1 MPSPWPVLQS
11 LADHA
16 SAVAALPASG
26 PLPVRTAIVGSE
38 RQAHALRRELIRSGR
53 GAILGGTRFVGTAAL
68 AREILEDA
76 GASFT
81 PGEESLRAP
90 RLLALIEEDL
100 PLEYF
105 ELDLLRSTP
114 GWPEAF
120 AAAIS
125 DLEGAGLEPSRLP
138 ATTAAWRDVA
148 LLWSRVEKAAGRSW
162 TSARIYRE
170 AVVRL
175 ASGANPSTGPIFA
188 AVTGRESAA
197 QARFLLALPG
207 ITLGVVA
214 ARPLRPRHLDR
225 LEALFGRDARAALE
239 GAPLPAVRP
248 HRARPPRP
256 TPLRLAR
263 APRRPFPAAQQGSGR
278 HRLPRGVRRRGGR
291 GGGRGRMGGPG
302 SPGAEHPARGGG
314 RPRPRWRTR
323 SRRSSRAASSGSP
336 GRAGGSP
343 STSRGA
349 FPLTAT
355 TGGAR
360 ALSLVRALRG
370 FLSAEGLA
378 TVLPFLRA
386 PVDDRQ
392 HVTTGEAMGIA
403 WGVGTAGGN
412 QARKEGALEW
422 PERLSTREAQVSAAL
437 EALGPEKEERDGW
450 GLRDEFDLLR
460 AVKPAVSALCALA
473 RLVVDDRPLADLSPA
488 FLDFLEKWVLDPGA
502 GAPVHSLLGD
512 ELEGAGADE
521 VARSV
526 NGADALAV
534 IEERIASVRLPTV
547 RFGKPAVY
555 VGTLSGAAGL
565 EFEAVRILG
574 LAEGALP
581 SAVREDAV
589 LPDRMRKE
597 AGPLVPLSSDR
608 VSAQLHSFD
617 RAVRSAR
624 SRIALS
630 VPHSDLERSD
640 RETSSLLIEVGAAL
654 GRPDGK
660 ERPVIPNLQSL
671 RRTSFE
677 PARTSGDAFRA
688 AHPVTEVQWLDR
700 ATVTNEIPPSW
711 KEGRQLALSRIFA
724 LRDREGLDAADGI
737 LGEEGPFPV
746 LPGMAPERPISA
758 SALEALL
765 GCPLR
770 FLFDRVLK
778 WKDPAG
784 PSSVRELDALT
795 YGSLLHGVAERFYGE
810 HGADFVARKGTLA
823 AWRKKARAIAAE
835 EFDTL
840 RVSQPLVGLGV
851 EEKERNRLY
860 RDLDS
865 FLGYDWG
872 LKLDRFV
879 GVELAFDGLTID
891 AGGGKLHV
899 RGYIDRIDVAGGHGL
914 VRDLKSGKDHPRVGK
929 EEDPTPTRDVQLGL
943 YSLVAR
949 KMAKEWK
956 LPAKLHAAYVYPRN
970 ADEREF
976 RDDHAELEQA
986 TKEWL
991 SIAHGLLAEHSF
1003 PPSPSKDDCK
1013 YCSFRAVCDGQAR
1026 SLAAVEDAED
1036 AVAEFFSLKV
1046 DPKEGNGK

>member
-1 MPSPWPVLQS
+1 MDLPWPVILS

-16 SAVAALPASG
+16 SAITALPAPG

-38 RQAHALRRELIRSGR
+38 RQAHALRRELIRAGHASV
-53 GAILGGTRFVGTAAL
+53 LGGTRFVGTAAL

-76 GASFT
+76 GASSS
-81 PGEESLRAP
+81 PGEEALRAA

-100 PLEYF
+100 PFEYF
-105 ELDLLRSTP
+105 ELSLLRSTP
-114 GWPEAF
+114 GWPEAL
-120 AAAIS
+120 AGAIS

-138 ATTAAWRDVA
+138 NTTAAWRDVA
-148 LLWSRVEKAAGRSW
+148 LLWSRLEAAAGRSW
-162 TSARIYRE
+162 TNARTYRE
-170 AVVRL
+170 AAALL
-175 ASGANPSTGPIFA
+175 AAGARPATGPVFA
-188 AVTGRESAA
+188 SVTGRESAA
-197 QARFLLALPG
+197 QAHFLLALPG
-207 ITLGVVA
+207 VTLGIVA

-225 LEALFGRDARAALE
+225 LEALFGKGARAAFE
-239 GAPLPAVRP
+239 GATRPAAGSTERDLLVCHLFASPEFLADPSRLRSKGP
-248 HRARPPRP
+248 DGTVSLEEHAGVEAEVEAAAEWVAQEVLERK
-256 TPLRLAR
+256 TPLEEVAVLVPMADALAPLVASR
-263 APRRPFPAAQQGSGR
+263 IE
-278 HRLPRGVRRRGGR
+278 RLPWPTGKFPV
-291 GGGRGRMGGPG
+291 
-302 SPGAEHPARGGG
+302 HV
-314 RPRPRWRTR
+314 
-323 SRRSSRAASSGSP
+323 
-336 GRAGGSP
+336 AGGI
-343 STSRGA
+343 
-349 FPLTAT
+349 PLVATA
-355 TGGAR
+355 GGAR
-360 ALSLVRALRG
+360 ALSLVRALRF
-370 FLSAEGLA
+370 FLPAEGLA
-378 TVLPFLRA
+378 AVLPFLRA

-392 HVTTGEAMGIA
+392 HVSTGEAMGVA
-403 WGVGTAGGN
+403 WGVGIVGGN

-422 PERLSTREAQVSAAL
+422 PTGLSAREDQVAATL

-450 GLRDEFDLLR
+450 GLRDELDLLR
-460 AVKPAVSALCALA
+460 AVNPAITALCALA
-473 RLVVDDRPLADLSPA
+473 RLVVDHRPLAEIAPA
-488 FLDFLEKWVLDPGA
+488 FVAFLEKWVLDPGS
-502 GAPVHSLLGD
+502 GAPVHSLLRD
-512 ELEGAGADE
+512 ELDGAGADE

-526 NGADALAV
+526 GGADALAV
-534 IEERIASVRLPTV
+534 IEERIASMRLPTV

-574 LAEGALP
+574 LAEGAIP

-597 AGPLVPLSSDR
+597 AGPLVPLSADR
-608 VSAQLHSFD
+608 VTAQLHSFD

-660 ERPVIPNLQSL
+660 ERPVIPDLQSL

-677 PARTSGDAFRA
+677 PARDAAAAFRA
-688 AHPVTEVQWLDR
+688 GRPVTDVQWLDR
-700 ATVTNEIPPSW
+700 ATATNEIPPSW
-711 KEGRQLALSRIFA
+711 KEGRQLALSRILA
-724 LRDREGLDAADGI
+724 LRDHEGLDAADGI
-737 LGEEGPFPV
+737 LGSEGPFPAF
-746 LPGMAPERPISA
+746 PGMAPERPVSA

-778 WKDPAG
+778 WKEPAG

-810 HGADFVARKGTLA
+810 SGADFVARKGTLA
-823 AWRKKARAIAAE
+823 AWKKKARAVAAE
-835 EFDTL
+835 EFGAL

-865 FLGYDWG
+865 FLAYDWG

-891 AGGGKLHV
+891 AGEGKLNV
-899 RGYIDRIDVAGGHGL
+899 RGYIDRIDVEDGHGL
-914 VRDLKSGKDHPRVGK
+914 VRDLKSGRGHPRVGK

-956 LPAKLHAAYVYPRN
+956 LPAKLQAAYVYPRN

-976 RDDHAELEQA
+976 RDDHAELVQA

-991 SIAHGLLAEHSF
+991 AVAHGLLAEHSF

-1013 YCSFRAVCDGQAR
+1013 YCPFRVTCDGKDRA
-1026 SLAAVEDAED
+1026 LAAVEEAED
-1036 AVAEFFSLKV
+1036 AVADFFSLKV
-1046 DPKEGNGK
+1046 EPKEGNGI

>member
-38 RQAHALRRELIRSGR
+38 RQAHALRRELLRSGR

-125 DLEGAGLEPSRLP
+125 DLEGAGLEPSGLP

-162 TSARIYRE
+162 TSARTYRE
-170 AVVRL
+170 ASALL
-175 ASGANPSTGPIFA
+175 ASGARPATGAVFA

-207 ITLGVVA
+207 ITLGIVA

-239 GAPLPAVRP
+239 GAPLPASGPTERDLLVRHLFASP
-248 HRARPPRP
+248 ELLADPSRPRSKGPDGTVSLEEYAGVEAEVEAAAEWVAQEVLERN
-256 TPLRLAR
+256 TPLEEVAVLVPVADALAPLVASR
-263 APRRPFPAAQQGSGR
+263 IE
-278 HRLPRGVRRRGGR
+278 RLPWPGGR
-291 GGGRGRMGGPG
+291 FPV
-302 SPGAEHPARGGG
+302 HV
-314 RPRPRWRTR
+314 
-323 SRRSSRAASSGSP
+323 
-336 GRAGGSP
+336 AGGI
-343 STSRGA
+343 
-349 FPLTAT
+349 PLTAT
-355 TGGAR
+355 AGGAR

-412 QARKEGALEW
+412 QARKDGALEW
-422 PERLSTREAQVSAAL
+422 PERLSAREAQVAATL

-450 GLRDEFDLLR
+450 GLRDELDLLR
-460 AVKPAVSALCALA
+460 AVKPAISALCALA

-488 FLDFLEKWVLDPGA
+488 FLDFLEKWVLDPGT
-502 GAPVHSLLGD
+502 GAPVHSLLRD
-512 ELEGAGADE
+512 ELDGAGADE

-526 NGADALAV
+526 GGADALAV
-534 IEERIASVRLPTV
+534 IEDRIASMRLPTV

-608 VSAQLHSFD
+608 VTAQLHSFD

-660 ERPVIPNLQSL
+660 ERPVIPDLQSL

-677 PARTSGDAFRA
+677 PARDAAAAFRA

-700 ATVTNEIPPSW
+700 AAVTNETPPAW
-711 KEGRQLALSRIFA
+711 KEGRQLALSRILA
-724 LRDREGLDAADGI
+724 LRDHEGLDAADGI
-737 LGEEGPFPV
+737 LGSGGAVPG
-746 LPGMAPERPISA
+746 LPGACRRSAPSRPPPSRLSWAARSA
-758 SALEALL
+758 SSST
-765 GCPLR
+765 GC
-770 FLFDRVLK
+770 
-778 WKDPAG
+778 
-784 PSSVRELDALT
+784 
-795 YGSLLHGVAERFYGE
+795 
-810 HGADFVARKGTLA
+810 
-823 AWRKKARAIAAE
+823 
-835 EFDTL
+835 
-840 RVSQPLVGLGV
+840 
-851 EEKERNRLY
+851 
-860 RDLDS
+860 
-865 FLGYDWG
+865 
-872 LKLDRFV
+872 
-879 GVELAFDGLTID
+879 
-891 AGGGKLHV
+891 
-899 RGYIDRIDVAGGHGL
+899 
-914 VRDLKSGKDHPRVGK
+914 
-929 EEDPTPTRDVQLGL
+929 
-943 YSLVAR
+943 
-949 KMAKEWK
+949 
-956 LPAKLHAAYVYPRN
+956 
-970 ADEREF
+970 
-976 RDDHAELEQA
+976 
-986 TKEWL
+986 
-991 SIAHGLLAEHSF
+991 
-1003 PPSPSKDDCK
+1003 
-1013 YCSFRAVCDGQAR
+1013 
-1026 SLAAVEDAED
+1026 
-1036 AVAEFFSLKV
+1036 
-1046 DPKEGNGK
+1046 